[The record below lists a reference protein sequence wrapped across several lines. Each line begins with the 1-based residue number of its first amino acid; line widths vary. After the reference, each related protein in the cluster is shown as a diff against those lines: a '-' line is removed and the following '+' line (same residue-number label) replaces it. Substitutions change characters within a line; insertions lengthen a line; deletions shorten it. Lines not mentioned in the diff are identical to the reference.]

1 MAARDERL
9 EDLFF
14 VDLAGQGEPS
24 EEGQVRRLSSDVRL
38 YIAGAV
44 RSVLQDELIK
54 ISGTDTTPGYLEDKL
69 SLSSDLISSTENGGA
84 NEQLQ
89 LGLNTEVF
97 LDRVLVRKTD
107 AMVLV
112 QKSTG
117 QIVTVR

>member
-14 VDLAGQGEPS
+14 VDLDGQGEPS
-24 EEGQVRRLSSDVRL
+24 EEGQVRRLSTDLRL
-38 YIAGAV
+38 FVSGAV
-44 RSVLQDELIK
+44 RSVLQDELLK
-54 ISGTDTTPGYLEDKL
+54 ISGTDTTAGYLNDKI
-69 SLSSDLISSTENGGA
+69 SLSSDLSSSAVNGGA
-84 NEQLQ
+84 NEQLEI
-89 LGLNTEVF
+89 GLNAEVF

>member
-14 VDLAGQGEPS
+14 VDLTGQGEPS
-24 EEGQVRRLSSDVRL
+24 EEGQLRRLSSDVRL

-54 ISGTDTTPGYLEDKL
+54 ISGTDATPGYLEDKL
-69 SLSSDLISSTENGGA
+69 SLSSDLIASTENGGA

-89 LGLNTEVF
+89 LGLNAEVF
-97 LDRVLVRKTD
+97 LNRVLVRKTD